1 MYDSLFNP
9 TVLTISFAIYS
20 LLLLSVVL
28 AIKVIKLERENK
40 SNVGLIL
47 YLHDRVSKLE
57 EGSQQ

>member
-28 AIKVIKLERENK
+28 AIKVMKLERGNK

-47 YLHDRVSKLE
+47 YLHDRISKLE
-57 EGSQQ
+57 EENQQ